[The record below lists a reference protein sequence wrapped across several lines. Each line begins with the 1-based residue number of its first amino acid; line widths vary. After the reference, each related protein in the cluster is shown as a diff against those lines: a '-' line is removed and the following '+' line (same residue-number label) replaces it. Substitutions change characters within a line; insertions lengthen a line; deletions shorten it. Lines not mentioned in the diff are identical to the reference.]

1 MQIYQDQNRSLKL
14 DFHANRT
21 SRRYITLPMF
31 LLSMRLPLPGI
42 LISSSRSS
50 DGEKRRCMRWANGN
64 VAMVFPLGA
73 FHSVFLFLSFHN
85 CRSFVHPL
93 DSCFRSRSRAD
104 PVYFLF
110 RSKFR
115 SNLTYFNFSLFRAF
129 LLFKKGKRSMRH
141 SFVIGCSAS
150 DPKFRVGGRGRG
162 RSGHSLVSK
171 MFIINQLKASSR
183 KSHSTK

>member
-1 MQIYQDQNRSLKL
+1 M
-14 DFHANRT
+14 H
-21 SRRYITLPMF
+21 MW
-31 LLSMRLPLPGI
+31 
-42 LISSSRSS
+42 
-50 DGEKRRCMRWANGN
+50 WANGN

>member
-1 MQIYQDQNRSLKL
+1 MRGRSERKGSLYSFSSTSFFGTLFWGNLSRLLDLCAPYHFPSMQIYQDQNRSLKL

-115 SNLTYFNFSLFRAF
+115 SNLTYFNFS
-129 LLFKKGKRSMRH
+129 
-141 SFVIGCSAS
+141 
-150 DPKFRVGGRGRG
+150 
-162 RSGHSLVSK
+162 
-171 MFIINQLKASSR
+171 
-183 KSHSTK
+183 